1 MSQAIQ
7 DNDIIVRKEKL
18 LISAVESAVEWLK
31 KISSEGEERRIR
43 ELKGT
48 YDTSVISMQDD

>member
-18 LISAVESAVEWLK
+18 LISAVENAIEWLK